1 MLEKNMNSIL
11 VTGGSGL
18 VGQFLKQIMPDAVY
32 LSSKDCDLTNQKQV
46 SDLFENIK
54 PKKVIHLAAR
64 VGGITE
70 NIKYPA
76 EFFDQNVLMNT
87 FVVQNSYKHRV
98 DYCLSILST
107 CIYPDV
113 VSQYPMIEKDLFAGP
128 PAPTNFSYAY
138 SKRALAAQ
146 INAYNKQYGTNY
158 NYLIPCNLYGEYD
171 KFDDNAHYVS
181 ALIKKIHS
189 AAKNKTDVEIFGDGT
204 PLRQFMYAGDL
215 AKIIKYFIDNNIKES
230 CNVSNNENYSIEKI
244 AKIGLECTDN
254 QNLQLIFNKDKPN
267 GQYRKD
273 VSNKKLLEIIGNF
286 EFTPLNFG
294 IKKVYNYYDQI
305 SKRYD

>member
-1 MLEKNMNSIL
+1 MIL
-11 VTGGSGL
+11 VTGGSGM
-18 VGQFLKQIMPDAVY
+18 VGSFLKELIPNAFYV
-32 LSSKDCDLTNQKQV
+32 SSKDCDLTNQQSV
-46 SDLFENIK
+46 EQLFNCIK
-54 PKKVIHLAAR
+54 PTKVIHLAAR

-87 FVVQNSYKHRV
+87 FVLQNSHKYKV

-113 VSQYPMIEKDLFAGP
+113 VPQYPMTEKDLFAGP

-215 AKIIKYFIDNNIKES
+215 AKIIKYFIDNNIRES
-230 CNVSNNENYSIEKI
+230 CNASNNENYSIEKI
-244 AKIGLECTDN
+244 AKIALECTNN
-254 QNLQLIFNKDKPN
+254 QDLNLVFNKDKPN

-273 VSNKKLLEIIGNF
+273 VSNKKLLETIGNF
-286 EFTPLNFG
+286 EFTTLNAG
-294 IKKVYNYYDQI
+294 IKKVYNHYDQTC
-305 SKRYD
+305 K